1 MEAQPGDSDR
11 KSNRKSQVFPGVD
24 GKRKGKGWKET
35 IKTWNIQAT
44 QGR

>member
-1 MEAQPGDSDR
+1 MKNFITVAWEGDIQR
-11 KSNRKSQVFPGVD
+11 T
-24 GKRKGKGWKET
+24 RKGKGWKET